1 MAVYWGTGGRL
12 RVTLLGQVARRAKR
26 IAGAAVRPS
35 YVAAGHFYS
44 PLTSKSDIERA
55 LKTSPSLAGIDLRE
69 DAQLELLGTMAP
81 LWRQRP
87 RGRYDTPGNTMFPS
101 SDAAVLSALIRM
113 VSPKQIIEVG
123 SGYSSAVMLD
133 SRDEATQLTFVEP
146 YPERLQGLIRPDDKN
161 WELIQ
166 SPVQE
171 TELELFRR
179 LNRDDI
185 LFIDST
191 HVMKAGSDVGYLL
204 FQVLPNLASGVLVH
218 FHDVFY
224 AEYGLGYQDGW
235 LAEHRDWNEAY
246 FLQAFLMN
254 SASYE
259 IVLFNDY
266 IWQMHSS
273 VVKQYLPET
282 VRQRPGGIWLRKI
295 S

>member
-1 MAVYWGTGGRL
+1 M
-12 RVTLLGQVARRAKR
+12 
-26 IAGAAVRPS
+26 
-35 YVAAGHFYS
+35 
-44 PLTSKSDIERA
+44 
-55 LKTSPSLAGIDLRE
+55 
-69 DAQLELLGTMAP
+69 
-81 LWRQRP
+81 
-87 RGRYDTPGNTMFPS
+87 
-101 SDAAVLSALIRM
+101 
-113 VSPKQIIEVG
+113 
-123 SGYSSAVMLD
+123 
-133 SRDEATQLTFVEP
+133 
-146 YPERLQGLIRPDDKN
+146 IRPDDKN

-246 FLQAFLMN
+246 FLQAFLMY
-254 SASYE
+254 SSSYE

>member
-1 MAVYWGTGGRL
+1 VALL
-12 RVTLLGQVARRAKR
+12 RQIARRAKR
-26 IAGAAVRPS
+26 VAGAAIQPP
-35 YVAAGHFYS
+35 YMAAGHFYS
-44 PLTSKSDIERA
+44 PLTSNSDIERA

-69 DAQLELLGTMAP
+69 NAQLDLLRTMAP

-87 RGRYDTPGNTMFPS
+87 RGRYDTPGNSMFPS

-133 SRDEATQLTFVEP
+133 TRHEATHLTFVEP
-146 YPERLQGLIRPDDKN
+146 YPARLQGLIRPGDKN
-161 WELIQ
+161 WELVQ

-171 TELELFRR
+171 TGLELFRR

-191 HVMKAGSDVGYLL
+191 HVIKAGSDVGYLL

-218 FHDVFY
+218 FHDIFY
-224 AEYGLGYQDGW
+224 AEYGLGYQEGW
-235 LAEHRDWNEAY
+235 LREHRDWNEAY
-246 FLQAFLMN
+246 FLQAFLMY
-254 SASYE
+254 SSGYE

-266 IWQMHSS
+266 VWRMHSS

-282 VRQRPGGIWLRKI
+282 LRQRPGGIWLRKI
-295 S
+295 I